1 MTTQTLTRPHI
12 VAVPRKNSMNPLEL
26 LRMAWRSV
34 IGSPLRSTLT
44 ALGVIIG
51 VAAVVALTS
60 LGTGF
65 KNGIVKNF
73 ADLGTNLLTVS
84 SGRGASRG
92 PGLVQGNTSQTIT
105 LKDAKALRE
114 LPGVIGIAP
123 SSQKSAQAKAV
134 GNNMAITMIGTWADY
149 QIVRNTKPE
158 LGSFLTES
166 DVNAGRRVAVVGYG
180 IRDELFNGADPVGSK
195 LRVGNIS
202 FTIIGVLADK
212 GSSGFTSTNNNIYI
226 PLSTYQRLISDDKNI
241 SGERVVGSISV
252 QGEDSEQLPELQVR
266 VTALLAERHRQS
278 DPNEYDFNVQNQ
290 ADTLSSFTQILS
302 LVTVFLSGVAAISL
316 LVGGIGIMNIMLVS
330 VTERTRE
337 IGVRKALG
345 AKPRDILAQ
354 FLVEAIVL
362 SFGGGFLGVI
372 FGGLLAFGAGQAINI
387 TPVIGMDSIILAFS
401 FSAAVGVF
409 FGLYPASRASRL
421 DPVES
426 LRYE

>member
-1 MTTQTLTRPHI
+1 MTTQALARPPAPA
-12 VAVPRKNSMNPLEL
+12 VARKNSMNPLEL
-26 LRMAWRSV
+26 VRMAWRAV

-84 SGRGASRG
+84 SGRSANRG
-92 PGLVQGNTSQTIT
+92 PGLVQGSASQTIT
-105 LKDAKALRE
+105 LKDARALRE
-114 LPGVIGIAP
+114 LPGVTAIAP
-123 SSQKSAQAKAV
+123 SSQKPAQAKAAD
-134 GNNMAITMIGTWADY
+134 NNMSVTLLGTWADY
-149 QIVRNTKPE
+149 AVVRNTKPE
-158 LGSFLTES
+158 LGSFFTEA

-180 IRDELFNGADPVGSK
+180 IRDELFNGADPLGSK
-195 LRVGNIS
+195 LRIGNVS

-212 GSSGFTSTNNNIYI
+212 GSSGFTSTNSYVYI
-226 PLSTYQRLISDDKNI
+226 PLSTYQRLVADDKNT
-241 SGERVVGSISV
+241 SGESVVSSISV
-252 QGEDSEQLPELQVR
+252 QGEDADQLADLQAR
-266 VTALLAERHRQS
+266 VTELMADRHRQS
-278 DPNEYDFNVQNQ
+278 DPSEYDFNVQNQ

-302 LVTVFLSGVAAISL
+302 LVTVFLGGVAAISL

-362 SFGGGFLGVI
+362 SFGGGLLGVI
-372 FGGLLAFGAGQAINI
+372 GGALLAFGGGKAINI
-387 TPVIGMDSIILAFS
+387 TPVIGIDAVLLAFG

-409 FGLYPASRASRL
+409 FGLYPASRASQL